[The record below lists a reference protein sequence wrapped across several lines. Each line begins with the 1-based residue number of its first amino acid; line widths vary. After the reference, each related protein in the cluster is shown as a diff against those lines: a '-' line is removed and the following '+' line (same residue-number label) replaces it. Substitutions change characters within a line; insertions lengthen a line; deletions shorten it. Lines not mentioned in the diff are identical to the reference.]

1 MTTTDKK
8 SIIANVAKL
17 KSDILKIRIKKTSGD
32 QIDIKE
38 IKKLKKEV
46 ARLLTK
52 FNSSK

>member
-1 MTTTDKK
+1 MTNIDKK
-8 SIIANVAKL
+8 SILANVAKL

-46 ARLLTK
+46 ARSLTK
-52 FNSSK
+52 LNSSK